1 MKKILYPLAMATTIL
16 FTACSEDRGTST
28 EVADANPD
36 EKVNPMHLS
45 NYNRPGTEATS
56 TASTL
61 TGSNMN
67 NSGAQAVPAN
77 QTLTAEELVRSY
89 YNDNNPVEYYHFNAT
104 ARLAGLAQDTSMVNK
119 NRTSTTPGSNSNN
132 NQNNTTM
139 APSSTTADGQGT
151 SATQKDEFR
160 GSTSKNADTK
170 SKTNQAAKKKERLTP
185 ENDN

>member
-1 MKKILYPLAMATTIL
+1 MKKILYPLAMATAIL

-28 EVADANPD
+28 EVVNANPD

-119 NRTSTTPGSNSNN
+119 NRTSTTLGNNSNN

-139 APSSTTADGQGT
+139 VPSSTTADGQGT
-151 SATQKDEFR
+151 SVTQKDKL
-160 GSTSKNADTK
+160 GSGTNKNNTTK
-170 SKTNQAAKKKERLTP
+170 NKTNQTDKKKERLTL

>member
-1 MKKILYPLAMATTIL
+1 MAAAIL

-28 EVADANPD
+28 EVVNANPD
-36 EKVNPMHLS
+36 EKVNPSHLS
-45 NYNRPGTEATS
+45 NYNRPGTEASTTS
-56 TASTL
+56 STL
-61 TGSNMN
+61 TGGTMN
-67 NSGAQAVPAN
+67 NSGAQAAPTN
-77 QTLTAEELVRSY
+77 QNLTAEELVRSY
-89 YNDNNPVEYYHFNAT
+89 YNDNDPVEYYHFNAT

-132 NQNNTTM
+132 NSNNNNQNNNTTM
-139 APSSTTADGQGT
+139 APASTTADGQGT

-170 SKTNQAAKKKERLTP
+170 SKTNQAVKKKERLTP